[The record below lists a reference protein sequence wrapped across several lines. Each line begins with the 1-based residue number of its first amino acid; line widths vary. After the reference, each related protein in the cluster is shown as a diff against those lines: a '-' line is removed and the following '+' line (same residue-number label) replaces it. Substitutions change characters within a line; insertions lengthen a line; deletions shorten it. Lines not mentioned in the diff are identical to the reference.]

1 MGASEFG
8 AVGGVAAFFGAVGAD
23 RFGVRLFP
31 EIGSQR
37 FIVGRSGVQLIQD
50 ILEISPYVQII
61 SQRGTDQCQQRGR
74 KRPGNPFRFA
84 VVSRQHRRRG
94 EDQG

>member
-1 MGASEFG
+1 MNE
-8 AVGGVAAFFGAVGAD
+8 
-23 RFGVRLFP
+23 
-31 EIGSQR
+31 
-37 FIVGRSGVQLIQD
+37 D
-50 ILEISPYVQII
+50 ILRDHLETPFHDGIHPAATVVRTKRNPTCGDEVTLSLVI
-61 SQRGTDQCQQRGR
+61 G

>member
-1 MGASEFG
+1 MSASLPYAECTNQASSEFSLRRLAGFTFGIGTQALFAITVVGLFSFLRYG
-8 AVGGVAAFFGAVGAD
+8 AMHNSGSWIV
-23 RFGVRLFP
+23 
-31 EIGSQR
+31 IG
-37 FIVGRSGVQLIQD
+37 
-50 ILEISPYVQII
+50 
-61 SQRGTDQCQQRGR
+61 